1 MPSDPVQDPSSRPEA
16 SGPVRIPSPPSA
28 AVTEAERRR
37 RRREIWLSTLLV
49 LSIGGIVLGQQ
60 WASAPR
66 RAPSAAS
73 SALFLLLNAVNV
85 FLIFLLVYLVARN
98 LVKLVFGRRR
108 GALGSRLNLKFVL
121 AFAIVASVPTAVL
134 FLVSSSIVGH
144 SIDTWFSLQIDRTLD
159 ESRRV
164 AEVYYQSEAD
174 DALRFGRR
182 IADQIS
188 ERGGLDGEGSD
199 ALPDFVQRKQRDYGL
214 GVVEVFGPSG
224 QERVVAVNPEIPTA
238 SFSGGDSDLVRSA
251 LRGVATSRVEQVV
264 GGSVIRAAVP
274 ILADPAVPEAGP
286 VAGAVAVD
294 SSEARAV
301 GQKSDQNRKA
311 QWSSHQ

>member
-1 MPSDPVQDPSSRPEA
+1 MAADSAQDPTRPA
-16 SGPVRIPSPPSA
+16 AAGPAVGPAPGAAPGPLRIPPPPAA

-37 RRREIWLSTLLV
+37 RRRELWLSTLLV
-49 LSIGGIVLGQQ
+49 LAIGGIVLGQQ

-98 LVKLVFGRRR
+98 LVKLVFERRR

-174 DALRFGRR
+174 DALFFGRR
-182 IADQIS
+182 IADQIA
-188 ERGGLDGEGSD
+188 ERGGIDGEGS
-199 ALPDFVQRKQRDYGL
+199 
-214 GVVEVFGPSG
+214 
-224 QERVVAVNPEIPTA
+224 
-238 SFSGGDSDLVRSA
+238 
-251 LRGVATSRVEQVV
+251 
-264 GGSVIRAAVP
+264 
-274 ILADPAVPEAGP
+274 
-286 VAGAVAVD
+286 
-294 SSEARAV
+294 
-301 GQKSDQNRKA
+301 
-311 QWSSHQ
+311 